1 MAAHG
6 GRAGEKG
13 GSAGGDGG
21 ASATLATLHRMSSSG
36 GAPRAEGRA
45 PMARDLGAR
54 GGAPGPPADQGAP
67 AAPAAQHAPREPSR
81 PATSTT
87 DGPAPLSD
95 TPSATSAAGGAA
107 LSAGGGGGTC
117 RASMALPPT
126 SPPRASVATQPATVT
141 PSAASS
147 LPSRAAASCQTPA
160 RVARARVA
168 PLEGRA
174 AACASPS
181 ASAPPTAPPT
191 APPQRPPAIQARL
204 DRAARRFSLD
214 EDEEE
219 GQGARV
225 APLEA
230 RAAACAPAF
239 LQSAVGQHIA
249 EEEDDAGQGGQV
261 PTAAPAC
268 SAATNRP
275 AAPELD
281 EGGSCRVTRGWGP
294 PASSQ
299 RA

>member
-13 GSAGGDGG
+13 GSAGGEGG

-45 PMARDLGAR
+45 PVARDLGAR
-54 GGAPGPPADQGAP
+54 GGAPVPPADQGAP

-181 ASAPPTAPPT
+181 ASAPPTAPP
-191 APPQRPPAIQARL
+191 QRPPASQAWL
-204 DRAARRFSLD
+204 DRAARRFRLD
-214 EDEEE
+214 EDED
-219 GQGARV
+219 
-225 APLEA
+225 
-230 RAAACAPAF
+230 
-239 LQSAVGQHIA
+239 
-249 EEEDDAGQGGQV
+249 EEDD
-261 PTAAPAC
+261 
-268 SAATNRP
+268 
-275 AAPELD
+275 
-281 EGGSCRVTRGWGP
+281 GP
-294 PASSQ
+294 SQ
-299 RA
+299 